1 MYLALITL
9 CKEQSEGVS
18 WASRRS
24 QVIDQCYTKIYK
36 QESYKNGYLPT
47 KDGNETSV
55 CSFSYI

>member
-1 MYLALITL
+1 M
-9 CKEQSEGVS
+9 VS
-18 WASRRS
+18 Y
-24 QVIDQCYTKIYK
+24 ILLYDQCYTKIYK